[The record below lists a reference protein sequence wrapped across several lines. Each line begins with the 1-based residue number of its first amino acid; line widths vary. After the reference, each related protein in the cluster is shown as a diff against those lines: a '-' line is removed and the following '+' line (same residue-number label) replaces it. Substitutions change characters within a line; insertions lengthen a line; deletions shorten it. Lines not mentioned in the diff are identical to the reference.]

1 MFLNIGSTNK
11 IWKSPLNEITNI
23 KFIDMIK
30 NKSLRIHIR
39 VTPETKSAWIRSCE
53 MLPGK
58 TQSQVFRNLVDKLS
72 DMTNTVNESGK
83 VITQ

>member
-1 MFLNIGSTNK
+1 MLK
-11 IWKSPLNEITNI
+11 P
-23 KFIDMIK
+23 
-30 NKSLRIHIR
+30 KSLRIHIR

-72 DMTNTVNESGK
+72 EMTNTVNENGEVK
-83 VITQ
+83 TQKL